1 MTSWVE
7 VEILPNRNNME
18 SEERRIVSKAAKKG
32 GKHNKA
38 QNVEEDAI
46 RREEV
51 REKLRERLEL
61 EKRALQV
68 VERLLE
74 DVVAEDFLIDCA
86 RFITS
91 ANYKDAVEERSIA
104 KLCGYP
110 LCPNKLGKIPSQK
123 YKISTK
129 PNKVYDITERKCF
142 CSNFCYK
149 ASKEFEVQIST
160 TPLWLR
166 QYESPPDI
174 QLMKKGDIGI
184 SGEEVRL
191 TQMRLQEQDIEDP
204 ENAQPEDPQER
215 FFSDHSSDGEL
226 EQDFISSVV
235 SQQQKASV
243 HWGDL
248 PKRTNGNKGER
259 GAGMN
264 TLKREEDGEVQQC
277 HGSSEESAQ
286 QMQEEIRVEDVTEKP
301 NSCSLH
307 IAASTQEGH
316 ATPPNSSTSTASRE
330 FMNTDCKALPSF
342 NIIQVGM
349 SKRGAQGLRDLVKN
363 HTQPPAAKLI
373 GWNLLESLRLTLK
386 EWLTDETLKFL
397 HQLDS
402 PLTNLKEEVEE
413 EEEKLDE
420 DDLVEG
426 GGGAVVAEE
435 QKRPTLPT
443 PDYET
448 LKKETQQL
456 GLKVREFYKGSCI
469 PPENG
474 HEADQRS
481 NTRLPLVDSRAQHL
495 IQRRI
500 TGEKIASCL
509 KNIVGPLSLTL
520 SDISTDLNNLV
531 RTFRLTNTNIIHK
544 TPVWT
549 LIAVVILH
557 LLSSVSAVV
566 GEALETPWSVQYFT
580 SLMEDLGLQQQ
591 DLVQLLHIFK
601 PQGRDSPK
609 HSTKDGPL

>member
-1 MTSWVE
+1 
-7 VEILPNRNNME
+7 ME
-18 SEERRIVSKAAKKG
+18 SEERKILSKAAKKD
-32 GKHNKA
+32 GKHSKA
-38 QNVEEDAI
+38 QNVEEEAI
-46 RREEV
+46 RREEIK
-51 REKLRERLEL
+51 EKLRERLEL

-86 RFITS
+86 RFITP
-91 ANYKDAVEERSIA
+91 ANYKDAVEERFIT

-166 QYESPPDI
+166 QYERPVDI
-174 QLMKKGDIGI
+174 QLMKKRDIGS

-191 TQMRLQEQDIEDP
+191 TQKRLHKQDVENP
-204 ENAQPEDPQER
+204 ENAQPEDPQEH

-235 SQQQKASV
+235 SQRQKASV

-248 PKRTNGNKGER
+248 PKRTDGKKGGR
-259 GAGMN
+259 GVGAGLN
-264 TLKREEDGEVQQC
+264 TLKREEDGKVQQSQ
-277 HGSSEESAQ
+277 GSSEEPAK

-301 NSCSLH
+301 DPCSLH

-316 ATPPNSSTSTASRE
+316 ATPPNSSTSTASGE
-330 FMNTDCKALPSF
+330 FVNTDCPALPGF

-363 HTQPPAAKLI
+363 HTQPPAAKLN
-373 GWNLLESLRLTLK
+373 GWNLLESLTLTLK

-402 PLTNLKEEVEE
+402 PPTNSKEEE

-420 DDLVEG
+420 DDLAERG
-426 GGGAVVAEE
+426 GGEVVAEE

-456 GLKVREFYKGSCI
+456 GLKVREFYKGSCG
-469 PPENG
+469 NG
-474 HEADQRS
+474 READQRS

-495 IQRRI
+495 IQKRI
-500 TGEKIASCL
+500 IVEKIANCL

-557 LLSSVSAVV
+557 LVAGTGSRWVKCLAQRHNGSD
-566 GEALETPWSVQYFT
+566 
-580 SLMEDLGLQQQ
+580 EDGGSE
-591 DLVQLLHIFK
+591 D
-601 PQGRDSPK
+601 R
-609 HSTKDGPL
+609 T